1 MDKGEKLI
9 KKPVY
14 RGGKEAMSAFI
25 KENMVYPKKALEA
38 GIEGTVAVTIDI
50 DNDGKVLRTRV
61 KKSLGHGCDEEAQR
75 LASLLKFYTTNRS
88 KARLT
93 FHRTINIH
101 FRLPKKTEVP
111 VKAKAEASKESKP
124 AAGFQITY
132 TYVPNKKT

>member
-25 KENMVYPKKALEA
+25 KENMVYPRKALEA
-38 GIEGTVAVTIDI
+38 GIEGTVAVTLDI
-50 DNDGKVLRTRV
+50 ANDGKVLRTRI

-88 KARLT
+88 KARIT

-101 FRLPKKTEVP
+101 FRLPKKPKPIEQPKVEAAPKTEP
-111 VKAKAEASKESKP
+111 VQ
-124 AAGFQITY
+124 GFQITY
-132 TYVPNKKT
+132 TYVPNKKG